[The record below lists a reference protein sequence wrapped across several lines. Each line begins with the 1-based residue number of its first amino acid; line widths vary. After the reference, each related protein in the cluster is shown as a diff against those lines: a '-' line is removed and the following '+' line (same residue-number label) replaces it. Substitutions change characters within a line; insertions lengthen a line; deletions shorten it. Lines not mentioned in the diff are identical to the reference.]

1 MSESAKV
8 TEWLHYYRN
17 CLVDADRGSIQP
29 DERSVFVESL
39 DLISRE
45 QALTLMPDIR
55 TADGKKE
62 RALEGPVQIAPF
74 RLNGSVDHG
83 HRAGG
88 APIYPFWVP
97 AILSA
102 SGGLRPPEDD
112 RHMPWFLRE
121 VLSPASEQ
129 SFSPTLGS
137 IEAYSNALEKYDT
150 TGMEWPAFVE
160 IAERIFADV
169 TGKWWGEFELE
180 GFART
185 DEFAIV
191 KAELSF
197 ATAPLIECYDAFLK
211 GYAEIGGLA
220 RHYLSASESKAL
232 RATPDP
238 ASVYLDVDHVG
249 QMSDSF
255 PISDS
260 QRYAMALHLRTEDGE
275 ILAVNGPPGTGKTTF
290 LRSVVA
296 NLIVQRAVTGGDPPM
311 LLASSTNNQAITNI
325 LENFASSEESDNP
338 YAGSWVSLGGAVGAY
353 MASSTKAEHYN
364 GSAPMITVSRGEFG
378 GTYIEAIGGLDH
390 QAETARFIEKLGE
403 AFNAEADE
411 IDSIEDAAE
420 FLRLR
425 LEEEIAFIHSTVAAA
440 RWFGES
446 LEDGDDTFT
455 AAESHVA
462 SLRSNREERERDVE
476 QANTL
481 RDAYLEAQGQVGRKL
496 AAKVSGQARK
506 KRLSELRL
514 RLDSV
519 APDGF
524 FESITRPD
532 ELSTAIAD
540 HVDTCR
546 IAARK
551 AADAL
556 QEAGPHLLQIQRLKG
571 RVEGYRSSGA
581 PGAGALQERLASA
594 SWYMGIGDALD
605 VTARYSAFLLAQRY
619 WEARWLMSIKNR
631 PGMFSRGK
639 KGRLAFFSEI
649 ATLTPLF
656 VCTCHSVP
664 KFLSY
669 TTPGPGKSWR
679 TIPLANFF
687 DLVVMDEAGQVTPE
701 IGLVPFLHGTKGL
714 VVGDVFQIEPIWAIT
729 ADRVDMANLGQFELV
744 KSADDYER
752 LKEAGIV
759 AAGGSAMAVAQCCSL
774 YRYPA
779 DLPVRGSLLREHRRC
794 VDELIHYCNTNV
806 YNGQLI
812 PKTGTLAKYKEKR
825 ELGHKPVIRLPALGY
840 VNIRGNAQ
848 RPASGSRINP
858 VEAQAV
864 ARFVES
870 RRDEIVASY
879 DDKPIAEVVGIV
891 TPFRAQAAAIRTELE
906 RSGVDPDGKIVVG
919 TVHSLQGAERPIVLF
934 SPTYDLKDAGGK
946 MFFDDGWNMM
956 NVAISRA
963 KHHFIVIGEMGRFD
977 ARRTDLPSGALA
989 TLLFAD
995 PENEISPAFFFES
1008 TTRFDDKNAKPD
1020 AVVRLDTLARHVKAL
1035 ARAFERAEKRL
1046 VIVSPF
1052 IASHAVE
1059 NDGIQEKIE
1068 NAIAK
1073 GVEVVVYTDGFLDT
1087 QHGRLRP
1094 NAEKGRQALKDA
1106 GAALLVKNGIHNK
1119 AIAVDRKILIE
1130 GSFNWLSAVRD
1141 ETSKYHRQEVS
1152 IVVQTEQTER
1162 FIQDLLDSLEATEG
1176 AERGPGTLK

>member
-1 MSESAKV
+1 MSEYGNA

-39 DLISRE
+39 DSISGE
-45 QALTLMPDIR
+45 LALTLMPDVQ
-55 TADGKKE
+55 TPDGKKE

-83 HRAGG
+83 YRAGG
-88 APIYPFWVP
+88 APIYPFWIP

-102 SGGLRPPEDD
+102 SGRLRPPDDD

-129 SFSPTLGS
+129 SSSPSLGS
-137 IEAYSNALEKYDT
+137 IDAYSRALEKYDA
-150 TGMEWPAFVE
+150 TGMEWQAFVDT
-160 IAERIFADV
+160 AEKIFADV
-169 TGKWWGEFELE
+169 AGKRWSKFELE

-211 GYAEIGGLA
+211 GDAELGGLA
-220 RHYLSASESKAL
+220 RHYLSAAESKHL
-232 RATPDP
+232 RPIPDP
-238 ASVYLDVDHVG
+238 ASVYLDVNHVG

-260 QRYAMALHLRTEDGE
+260 QRYAMALHLRTRDAE

-296 NLIVQRAVTGGDPPM
+296 NLIVEKAVAGDDPPM

-325 LENFASSEESDNP
+325 LENFASSEESENP
-338 YAGSWVSLGGAVGAY
+338 CAGSWVSLGGAVGAY

-364 GSAPMITVSRGEFG
+364 GAAPMITVSRGEFG
-378 GTYIEAIGGLDH
+378 GTYIEAIGGIDH
-390 QAETARFIEKLGE
+390 QAETIGFLEKLRE
-403 AFNAEADE
+403 AFNPEAEG

-420 FLRLR
+420 FLRNQ
-425 LEEEIAFIHSTVAAA
+425 LEEEIAFIHSTAAA
-440 RWFGES
+440 ALWFGES
-446 LEDGDDTFT
+446 LQDGPDAFT
-455 AAESHVA
+455 AAENQVMKIRTKQEQS
-462 SLRSNREERERDVE
+462 EREVE
-476 QANTL
+476 QANAL
-481 RDAYLEAQGQVGRKL
+481 RDTYLEAQGKVGRKL

-506 KRLSELRL
+506 KRLGELRL

-524 FESITRPD
+524 FETITRPD
-532 ELSTAIAD
+532 ELPTAIAG
-540 HVDTCR
+540 HIDTCR
-546 IAARK
+546 IAAQK
-551 AADAL
+551 AGEAR
-556 QEAGPHLLQIQRLKG
+556 QEAELHLLQIQRLKA
-571 RVEGYRSSGA
+571 RVDGYCSSGA
-581 PGAGALQERLASA
+581 PGAGALRERLASA

-619 WEARWLMSIKNR
+619 WEARWLMSIMNR
-631 PGMFSRGK
+631 PGKFSRGK

-649 ATLTPLF
+649 ANLTPLF

-669 TTPGPGKSWR
+669 STPGPGKSWR
-679 TIPLANFF
+679 TIPLADFF

-701 IGLVPFLHGTKGL
+701 IGLVPFLHGKKGL

-729 ADRVDMANLGQFELV
+729 ADRVDTANLAQFELV
-744 KSADDYER
+744 KSSDDYER
-752 LKEAGIV
+752 FKEAGIV
-759 AAGGSAMAVAQCCSL
+759 ACGGSAMAVAQSCSL

-794 VDELIHYCNTNV
+794 VDELIHYCNANV
-806 YNGQLI
+806 YDGQLI
-812 PKTGTLAKYKEKR
+812 PKTGTLAEYKEKR
-825 ELGHKPVIRLPALGY
+825 ESGHKPVMRLPALGY

-848 RPASGSRINP
+848 RPASGSRVNP

-864 ARFVES
+864 ARFVAS
-870 RRDEIVASY
+870 RQDEIVASY
-879 DDKPIAEVVGIV
+879 DDKPISELVGIV
-891 TPFRAQAAAIRTELE
+891 TPFRAQAAAIRNELE
-906 RSGVDPDGKIVVG
+906 RTGVDPDGKIVVG

-989 TLLFAD
+989 ALLFAN
-995 PENEISPAFFFES
+995 PENEISPAFFFET
-1008 TTRFDDKNAKPD
+1008 TTRFDDRDAKPD
-1020 AVVRLDTLARHVKAL
+1020 GVVRLDTLAKHVKAL
-1035 ARAFERAEKRL
+1035 ARAFERADKRL

-1059 NDGIQEKIE
+1059 HDGLQEKIE

-1087 QHGRLRP
+1087 QHGTLRP
-1094 NAEKGRQALKDA
+1094 NAEKGRQAIIDA
-1106 GAALLVKNGIHNK
+1106 GATLVVKNGIHNK
-1119 AIAVDRKILIE
+1119 AIAVDQKILVE

-1141 ETSKYHRQEVS
+1141 ESSKYHRHEVS
-1152 IVVQTEQTER
+1152 IVVQTEKTER
-1162 FIQDLLDSLEATEG
+1162 FIQDLLESLEATEDGKSEG
-1176 AERGPGTLK
+1176 ATK